1 MLSPSICVET
11 APDTAD
17 THKSC
22 EYELDNAG
30 AIAEGGGDS
39 IFCVTRWVESDT
51 ELELFTLL
59 LSAVI
64 SLTEL
69 VVVKLVDV
77 ESDVLELLVTLLLL
91 IVLVEIVLLMLVF
104 VLLFVLVFMFSIRP
118 L

>member
-1 MLSPSICVET
+1 M
-11 APDTAD
+11 
-17 THKSC
+17 
-22 EYELDNAG
+22 
-30 AIAEGGGDS
+30 
-39 IFCVTRWVESDT
+39 TRWVESDT

-59 LSAVI
+59 LIAVI